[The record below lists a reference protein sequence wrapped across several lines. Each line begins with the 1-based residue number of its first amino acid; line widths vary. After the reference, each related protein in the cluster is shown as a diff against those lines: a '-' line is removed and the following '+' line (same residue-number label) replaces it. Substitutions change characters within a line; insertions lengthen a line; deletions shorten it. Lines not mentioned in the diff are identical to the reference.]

1 MLERVTGRAARP
13 EKTDGSARSSWG
25 LEPRKRESQQ
35 GLLRCMYPGGW
46 LPRKSWQLEHNQGRS
61 PFKFSVPL
69 PESSLPRLKF
79 FSLVCSPAQ
88 WFSTVL
94 WKRTRDIRGSARE
107 MRVCGVCPKNG
118 QAAAARGGKGEF
130 CCRFPWQVCEAG
142 RKEVA
147 EQTAQVRV
155 LLRRLLW
162 SHIPYCGHV
171 KLTSRAAY
179 NSFF

>member
-1 MLERVTGRAARP
+1 
-13 EKTDGSARSSWG
+13 
-25 LEPRKRESQQ
+25 
-35 GLLRCMYPGGW
+35 MYPGGW

-69 PESSLPRLKF
+69 PESSPPREFPSQRVPLPESSPPREFPSQRVPLPESSLPRLKF
-79 FSLVCSPAQ
+79 FHWCAHLHK

-118 QAAAARGGKGEF
+118 QAAAARGGKDEF
-130 CCRFPWQVCEAG
+130 CCGFPWQVCEAG

-147 EQTAQVRV
+147 EQTPQVSV
-155 LLRRLLW
+155 LSRRLL
-162 SHIPYCGHV
+162 
-171 KLTSRAAY
+171 
-179 NSFF
+179 